1 LLQGVIDFHD
11 HRRGLYHPPYADIVI
26 DDKSG
31 LVPCTNFVRK
41 RGVAAARAPRAAT
54 PPRRRAA

>member
-41 RGVAAARAPRAAT
+41 RGVAA
-54 PPRRRAA
+54 PRRRAA